1 MVSGWG
7 YGKRKNLVLYQH
19 NNNKNFDFDF
29 FFFLFLSFLSLSLS
43 NTHTRMLMKS
53 MEDILMDH
61 PTSLTQ
67 DRVLY
72 KKLAL
77 GDDPAAPPA
86 PPAPPSKKN
95 INSNKIV
102 VSPDHL
108 LMVQYTTFV
117 KKTLHVGKFA
127 EQKQNR
133 KILKHVVSL
142 VVVLLQSYFHY

>member
-1 MVSGWG
+1 MKLQCNGEWVGLREKKKFSALFISFSPFRDLRVSTTTTTTT
-7 YGKRKNLVLYQH
+7 KNLILI
-19 NNNKNFDFDF
+19 F
-29 FFFLFLSFLSLSLS
+29 FSLSLS

-77 GDDPAAPPA
+77 GDDPAA

-133 KILKHVVSL
+133 KILNML
-142 VVVLLQSYFHY
+142 CR